1 MYKSKVHFWTIEILL
16 LLLIFYVS
24 TKVSFLFQPLIVFAS
39 TLFFPILIAG
49 ILFFIFSPVVKLLE
63 KNKVPRTLAILILY
77 LIFIGLILLLLS
89 TVGPVVSQQ
98 ITDLFKNFP
107 RYITEIR
114 QFIMNL
120 SESRWFT
127 WVMTQEYVSIE
138 ETIDKMEKSLGNL
151 TTSLPE
157 SITSSVTKVLGFVTN
172 ITLIV
177 ITVPFIL
184 FYMLKDGHKFPVTAV
199 KILPAAYRR
208 EGIKIFEDLYKTL
221 AAYIQGQL
229 LVSLFVGTGCFI
241 GYTLIGLDYALILGI
256 VVAVANIIPYLG
268 PFIGAA
274 PAVVIALLDSPTKAL
289 LAAVVVTVVQ
299 QIDGNILSPLIIGKR
314 LNTHPLTIILL
325 LIGAGSFGGILGMIL
340 AVPTYAVLKAV
351 LLHVIRLVKLRNRYK
366 QETENRKNKRDEN
379 DRKPL
384 V

>member
-1 MYKSKVHFWTIEILL
+1 MNKSKVHFWTIEILL

-107 RYITEIR
+107 RYISEIS
-114 QFIMNL
+114 QFILNL
-120 SESRWFT
+120 SESGWFT

-138 ETIDKMEKSLGNL
+138 ETIDKMEKSLGYL
-151 TTSLPE
+151 TTTLPE
-157 SITSSVTKVLGFVTN
+157 SITSSLTKVLGFVTN
-172 ITLIV
+172 ITLII

-184 FYMLKDGHKFPVTAV
+184 FYMLKDGHKFPITAV

-208 EGIKIFEDLYKTL
+208 EGIKIFEDLYQTL

-256 VVAVANIIPYLG
+256 AVAVANIIPYVG

-289 LAAVVVTVVQ
+289 LAAVAVTVVQ

-366 QETENRKNKRDEN
+366 QETDNRKNNRDEN
-379 DRKPL
+379 DRKPP